1 MVGVRARVKV
11 PTKIVRSALL
21 LSAAALLFSACGED
35 EKTGSTIAVRGALGS
50 PIPFALMS
58 NIPVAEVA
66 INGQPPKHFI
76 VDTGAQLVLIDTAY
90 GREIGFETALFP
102 KALDTLTVGEL
113 TFEQVPAIAYDLS
126 DLTAMIGVKIDGFL
140 GANLFEQFTVA
151 FDYKEEQL
159 YFLDPESD
167 EAALELS
174 ARGDL
179 ELDPRTLTGELNLG
193 FLLVDTTFEA
203 TAPPHQMLVDTGA
216 AATVLIESAFEQL
229 DIPAERARI
238 PGIEGVG
245 QVGMLMLELLRS
257 CNVRA
262 GEAEVNNML
271 LAVAPDA
278 LLSQATLVLP
288 RLKGLLGY
296 TFLREFLVVLDYR
309 DTAARLYPFTETPHI
324 DPNELAGVGVLP
336 VRKNGGV
343 FVGAVI
349 AGSDAQAKGVAVDDQ
364 ILRIDGLDA
373 ASLSDADLSDGLSG
387 ELGDVRTLELERGD
401 QEMTLMLQVADL
413 LPGC

>member
-1 MVGVRARVKV
+1 M
-11 PTKIVRSALL
+11 RSALL
-21 LSAAALLFSACGED
+21 FSTAALLFTACGDD
-35 EKTGSTIAVRGALGS
+35 EKTGTSIAVSGALGS
-50 PIPFALMS
+50 PIPFNLMS

-66 INGQPPKHFI
+66 INGQPAKHFI
-76 VDTGAQLVLIDTAY
+76 VDTGAQVVLIDTAY

-102 KALDTLTVGEL
+102 KPLDSLTVGEL
-113 TFEQVPAIAYDLS
+113 TFANVPAVAYDLS

-179 ELDPRTLTGELNLG
+179 DLTPRELTGDVQIG
-193 FLLVDTTFEA
+193 FLLVDTTFEEA
-203 TAPPHQMLVDTGA
+203 QPPHQMLLDTGA
-216 AATVLIESAFEQL
+216 AATVLTQSAFDRL

-245 QVGMLMLELLRS
+245 QVGTLMLELLRS
-257 CNVRA
+257 CSVRA
-262 GEAEVNNML
+262 GDAEVNNML
-271 LAVAPDA
+271 LAVAPDE

-288 RLKGLLGY
+288 ELKGLLGY
-296 TFLREFLVVLDYR
+296 TFLREFLVVIDYR
-309 DTAARLYPFTETPHI
+309 DSAARLYPFTETPHI
-324 DPNELAGVGVLP
+324 DPDEFAGVGILP
-336 VRKNGGV
+336 VRRNGRV

-349 AGSDAQAKGVAVDDQ
+349 RGSDAETKGAQVDDE
-364 ILRIDGLDA
+364 LLSIDGNLA
-373 ASLSDADLSDGLSG
+373 ADLNDVDLSEGLSG
-387 ELGDVRTLELERGD
+387 TIGDQRTLILKRD
-401 QEMTLMLQVADL
+401 AQETTLNLVVADL